1 MIRLMKKLTEA
12 ANKSV
17 LWDSTTGT
25 MRMGTSNLLQEVNYT
40 FQTIEIEMP
49 DLDSQWKIVGLL
61 ETIRR
66 KVEVNNAINENLS
79 NLIPSP

>member
-1 MIRLMKKLTEA
+1 
-12 ANKSV
+12 
-17 LWDSTTGT
+17 
-25 MRMGTSNLLQEVNYT
+25 MGTSNLLQEVNYT